1 LRALYFLLVGLLDRL
16 VHLHYGLAIVLA
28 FIGVKLVLHYGHT
41 VNSGVPEISTGISL
55 LVVLVVLI
63 VTTVTSLRASRNAT
77 VKGDPTDHE
86 ATVNYPIDARP
97 RTKIGE
103 PQ

>member
-1 LRALYFLLVGLLDRL
+1 
-16 VHLHYGLAIVLA
+16 
-28 FIGVKLVLHYGHT
+28 
-41 VNSGVPEISTGISL
+41 
-55 LVVLVVLI
+55 VLVVLI